1 LEDISLN
8 EHTLAEAESKDD
20 APASRFS
27 NLTRRIGTGVAGA
40 AFLSAMG
47 PIGAALVSG
56 RAAAQTAISDIDIL
70 NFALN
75 LEYIE
80 AEFYL
85 RAVTGQ
91 GLGAG
96 DINGVGN
103 TGGVNGGSAV
113 PFTSG
118 LLAQYAENIAIDE
131 QQHVR
136 FLRSALGSAAVARPL
151 IDLAGGFQGAA
162 VAAGIA
168 TTAAPFN
175 PFGDQLSFFLG
186 AFIFEDVGVTAYAG
200 AAALIQNKAYLS
212 AAASILG
219 YHGGLIRTVLGQ
231 LGATA
236 AFDSQA
242 IATLRAQLSKAND
255 DQGVVYPTNGFVNI
269 APADGNGLAFRRT
282 TNQVINVVTGGG
294 QGKGGFLPNG
304 FSGNITS
311 GVV

>member
-136 FLRSALGSAAVARPL
+136 FLRSARSSTW
-151 IDLAGGFQGAA
+151 LAGSRVQPSQPASRRRPRRSIRSA
-162 VAAGIA
+162 ISSASSSARSSSR
-168 TTAAPFN
+168 TW
-175 PFGDQLSFFLG
+175 
-186 AFIFEDVGVTAYAG
+186 
-200 AAALIQNKAYLS
+200 AL
-212 AAASILG
+212 
-219 YHGGLIRTVLGQ
+219 R
-231 LGATA
+231 
-236 AFDSQA
+236 
-242 IATLRAQLSKAND
+242 
-255 DQGVVYPTNGFVNI
+255 PM
-269 APADGNGLAFRRT
+269 PARRR
-282 TNQVINVVTGGG
+282 
-294 QGKGGFLPNG
+294 
-304 FSGNITS
+304 
-311 GVV
+311 